1 MNKPVVNTGVQISVS
16 VFVFSQK
23 ESDMTER
30 LHFTSPRIGGP
41 HGNSFFFSY
50 GNSTFSFLRNPN
62 GFPHWLHHFV
72 FLLAM
77 TE

>member
-1 MNKPVVNTGVQISVS
+1 MSLTLVIVNKPVVNTGVQISVS

-41 HGNSFFFSY
+41 HGNSFFF
-50 GNSTFSFLRNPN
+50 
-62 GFPHWLHHFV
+62 HMVILH
-72 FLLAM
+72 LAF
-77 TE
+77 